1 MSVASTP
8 TIRTARPGD
17 FASVAGLLRS
27 NDLPVDGVPPSLDVF
42 LVAERDGH
50 VVGVVGLELYG
61 TDALLRSAVVDA
73 SGRGTGLGARLVNG
87 ILALAQDR
95 GVGALWLLTTT
106 AEQWFPRFGFSVV
119 TRDDVP
125 PMVRASREF
134 QGACPASAT
143 VMRRTG

>member
-1 MSVASTP
+1 MSVAATP
-8 TIRTARPGD
+8 TIRAALPGD
-17 FASVAGLLRS
+17 FAAVAGLLRS
-27 NDLPVDGVPPSLDVF
+27 NDLPVMGVPSSLDAF
-42 LVAERDGH
+42 LVAERDD
-50 VVGVVGLELYG
+50 VMLGVIGLELYG
-61 TDALLRSAVVDA
+61 ADALLRSAVVDA
-73 SGRGTGLGARLVNG
+73 SERGTGLGARLVDG
-87 ILALAQDR
+87 IIAVAQHR
-95 GVGALWLLTTT
+95 GVGVLWLLTTT